1 MYEII
6 IKKTESKLIT
16 GEKEYRKI
24 ADTGGDDGG
33 AKYDYVIIPEHTK
46 EVQVEVFKQQR
57 DEINIIDVVAAFNG
71 VTFNK

>member
-6 IKKTESKLIT
+6 IKKKQDIEVK
-16 GEKEYRKI
+16 GEREYKKI

-33 AKYDYVIIPEHTK
+33 SKYGYVDRPPYTK
-46 EVQVEVFKQQR
+46 KDWVEVFKQQA
-57 DEINIIDVVAAFNG
+57 DTCNIVDVVAAFNN